1 MAGQW
6 LSQDRQG
13 KEEEVVIK
21 ALMFDT
27 LGKLDYRDRK
37 LFVEIVKDIFGT
49 VLEDT
54 PIGPQFEKCN
64 HQTINDSGFQE
75 NDQKL

>member
-13 KEEEVVIK
+13 NEEEIVIK

-27 LGKLDYRDRK
+27 LGKLDDRDRK
-37 LFVEIVKDIFGT
+37 LFVEIVPDVFGN
-49 VLEDT
+49 VPEDT
-54 PIGPQFEKCN
+54 PIDPQFEQCI
-64 HQTINDSGFQE
+64 H
-75 NDQKL
+75 